1 MDRRS
6 FLKLTATGTGGFY
19 FLPGF
24 LTAQNLWNKL
34 SSAKPDNILVF
45 IQLNGGN
52 DGLNTVVP
60 YLDPLYYSN
69 RPTIAVEKSSVIQA
83 ANGLGFHPALKDFS
97 TMLQSGDLSIIQN
110 VGYPNPNRSHFRSQE
125 IWQTA
130 SDSKQYLDYGW
141 LGRYLDIQCKDE
153 SLPALNLDT
162 IDNLTLKAASANVL
176 TVKDFNRLNSIS
188 SGDSSF
194 SLSENSQLDFVRS
207 LQTAS
212 MDGMDEIKNALKQ
225 ATGINEVYAQNA
237 LSKNL
242 EWIAKLIKGNLAS
255 SVYYTSL
262 SGFDTHNNQV
272 QLHHKQLTML
282 NDAVY
287 SFYKDLKRNHMLDQV
302 TLVIFSEFGRRVK
315 ENGTGTDHGTAGPMF
330 IVGGSNKG
338 AIIGKNPDL
347 NTLDQGDL
355 IHQIDFRSVYASL
368 LQNKFSF
375 DPKQIGIQAAPM
387 TGLFV

>member
-19 FLPGF
+19 LLPGF
-24 LTAQNLWNKL
+24 LTAHNLWNKL
-34 SSAKPDNILVF
+34 DTGKPGNILVF

-52 DGLNTVVP
+52 DGLNTCIP

-69 RPTIAVEKSSVIQA
+69 RPTISVPKSNVIQA
-83 ANGLGFHPALKDFS
+83 ANGMGFHPALNDFS
-97 TMLQSGDLSIIQN
+97 SMLQAGDLSIVQN

-130 SDSKQYLDYGW
+130 SGSKQYLDHGW

-153 SLPALNLDT
+153 SLPALNLDAV
-162 IDNLTLKAASANVL
+162 DNLALKAASVNAL
-176 TVKDFNRLNSIS
+176 TVKDLKRVNSNTFADPTS
-188 SGDSSF
+188 
-194 SLSENSQLDFVRS
+194 SLSENPQLDFVRS

-212 MDGMDEIKNALKQ
+212 LEGMDAIQRALKQ
-225 ATGINEVYAQNA
+225 ATGFNEVYAQNA
-237 LSKNL
+237 LAKNL

-272 QLHHKQLTML
+272 QLHQKQLTIL

-287 SFYKDLKRNHMLDQV
+287 SFYKDLKGNDLLDQV
-302 TLVIFSEFGRRVK
+302 TLVVFSEFGRRVK

-330 IVGGSNKG
+330 IVGGKNKG
-338 AIIGKNPDL
+338 SIIGKNPDL

-375 DPKQIGIQAAPM
+375 DPKQIGIQASPL
-387 TGLFV
+387 TGLFG